1 MVLVVCSHCRYKGI
15 NEMGRFSIGEAPGLS
30 LAKGVLRVILRTSDH
45 FPLCLVLSFDST
57 GHSTVFFEDMG
68 ENMSISISFI
78 HFFKVAKYVSCHL
91 LKNFCLLAVPC
102 SIQDLIS

>member
-1 MVLVVCSHCRYKGI
+1 MVLVVCSHCLYKGI

-91 LKNFCLLAVPC
+91 F
-102 SIQDLIS
+102 